1 MKVKTIAGKLALAL
15 ILALVVLALAVGLS
29 FSALFRDYSREAA
42 REQLAEQSKVIL
54 SLVNAGMQEAMG
66 RGQGRGQPQM
76 RGSANYRRY
85 LQALNTQANIDAW
98 VVDREGHLTTGYQQS
113 AQQLPED
120 MLPLYQAVLSG
131 ETRFQEG
138 FSSQQGLPT
147 LTLGVPIPGE
157 SSVEGALLLHT
168 PLSAVRQAEAAGLRT
183 LLFSV
188 LIGLALALVASLFLV
203 RRFSR
208 PLERVRATALALA
221 EGDYSARSQVSQQD
235 EVGELA
241 RAVDTLSLRLDEARQ
256 EREAAEGLRQEFMAN
271 VSHELKTPVAV
282 LRAML
287 ETLHLFRIPDQVQGY
302 YHTMLGETGALDAL
316 IRDQMELSRL
326 QTPGFSLNKEP
337 LDLRQT
343 AEDALRAARGMAE
356 KKEARISA
364 SLPEFPVMLD
374 GDTGRLRQMLL
385 IVLDNALRFTPQGGQ
400 VFLRMTPHTLEVSDQ
415 GPGIPQDSLNRIFD
429 RFYRVPGGEKGPGS
443 GLGLAIAREI
453 AQRHGMRVSAENQP
467 AGGAVIRFAWEPPRS
482 EDSD

>member
-188 LIGLALALVASLFLV
+188 LIGLALALQFLEHGDNVGRLGLVDQLADHGVDQAVLVAV
-203 RRFSR
+203 
-208 PLERVRATALALA
+208 
-221 EGDYSARSQVSQQD
+221 
-235 EVGELA
+235 EV
-241 RAVDTLSLRLDEARQ
+241 AVDEQVAAHEGGNQSEHSPHSPKTSRASPSTSPHLPCARLFPPSITTTR
-256 EREAAEGLRQEFMAN
+256 
-271 VSHELKTPVAV
+271 SH
-282 LRAML
+282 
-287 ETLHLFRIPDQVQGY
+287 
-302 YHTMLGETGALDAL
+302 
-316 IRDQMELSRL
+316 
-326 QTPGFSLNKEP
+326 
-337 LDLRQT
+337 
-343 AEDALRAARGMAE
+343 
-356 KKEARISA
+356 
-364 SLPEFPVMLD
+364 
-374 GDTGRLRQMLL
+374 
-385 IVLDNALRFTPQGGQ
+385 
-400 VFLRMTPHTLEVSDQ
+400 
-415 GPGIPQDSLNRIFD
+415 
-429 RFYRVPGGEKGPGS
+429 
-443 GLGLAIAREI
+443 
-453 AQRHGMRVSAENQP
+453 
-467 AGGAVIRFAWEPPRS
+467 
-482 EDSD
+482 